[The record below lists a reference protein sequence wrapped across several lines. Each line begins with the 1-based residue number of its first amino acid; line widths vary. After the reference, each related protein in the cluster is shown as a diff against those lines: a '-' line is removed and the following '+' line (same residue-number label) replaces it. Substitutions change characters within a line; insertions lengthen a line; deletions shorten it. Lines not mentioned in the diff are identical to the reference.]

1 MECRAMLRHPTLL
14 LAIPAIMLLLT
25 ACSGPE
31 ESTNPTPTPATTST
45 TSAASTPEATAT
57 PPPTATATLTTAAP
71 TETPPATAT
80 SEPTPLPT
88 NTPEPAVTPTPTPT
102 TPAPTATQAASQ
114 EFITIRTADTDELI
128 VALTF
133 DAGADRGYAEEIL
146 DTLQAEG
153 VVATFGMTA
162 NWATANPDLILRMV
176 NEGHTLI
183 NHTETHRSW
192 TGASTGAAPLSS
204 AERAEELRATEAA
217 VEAIAGYDLRP
228 YFRPPYGDYD
238 DSVIADLQANGYTV
252 NVMWTVDSLGW
263 NGLSAAEITART
275 VNGTVPG
282 AIHLF
287 HVGAA
292 SQDAAAL
299 PDIISGLR
307 DLGYRFVTVNEMV
320 GR

>member
-1 MECRAMLRHPTLL
+1 MLRRTT
-14 LAIPAIMLLLT
+14 MLLLLLVAMVFV
-25 ACSGPE
+25 ACSGPDDGDD
-31 ESTNPTPTPATTST
+31 
-45 TSAASTPEATAT
+45 STP
-57 PPPTATATLTTAAP
+57 TTAATTP
-71 TETPPATAT
+71 TSPAATTPEPSPTAPQPPATAT
-80 SEPTPLPT
+80 ATSVPPTETPAPTPTSEPTFAPT
-88 NTPEPAVTPTPTPT
+88 NTPEPTVTPTPT
-102 TPAPTATQAASQ
+102 TPPPNPTATQPATQ

-133 DAGADRGYAEEIL
+133 DAGADRGFAEEIL
-146 DTLQAEG
+146 DTLQAED

-162 NWATANPDLILRMV
+162 NWAEANPDLILRMV

-192 TGASTGAAPLSS
+192 TGHSTGAAPLTS

-217 VEAIAGYDLRP
+217 VAAIVDYDLRP

-263 NGLSAAEITART
+263 NGLSADEITAR
-275 VNGTVPG
+275 VIDGTVPG

-292 SQDAAAL
+292 SADAAAL
-299 PDIISGLR
+299 PDIIDGLR
-307 DLGYRFVTVNEMV
+307 ELGYRFVTVNQMV